1 MVSMGLEADCSVRVG
16 RKASTGKALLEGEVL
31 LFRGDLGLAGLK
43 IPFEEMR
50 EVTVKGGT
58 LVVKTADQEVEFD
71 LGAHTAERWLRLI
84 KEPKGL
90 FEKLEVTPQSRVAA
104 VDVTDSMFLTALRE
118 RTASVAEGRVPEG
131 VPVVFFGAETR
142 DALRK
147 LTLLRARMV
156 DAGVI
161 WVIRPKGSQAIS
173 EADVFGAVRGNGLVD
188 VKVVSFSKTHT
199 AHKCVIPVEQRGQA
213 VRMRPPIHSIPPSA
227 PLVQPKK
234 SAKKAPPPA
243 KAPAKKPGAP
253 KPAPKKA
260 PPKKAAKPNKK

>member
-1 MVSMGLEADCSVRVG
+1 MASMGLEAQCSVRVG

-31 LFRGDLGLAGLK
+31 LFRGDLALK

-50 EVTVKGGT
+50 EVAVKGGT
-58 LVVKTADQEVEFD
+58 LVVKTADQEVEFE
-71 LGAHTAERWLRLI
+71 LGQHVAERWLRLI

-104 VDVTDSMFLTALRE
+104 VDVTDSLFLTALRE
-118 RTASVAEGRVPEG
+118 RTLSVAEGRVPEG

-161 WVIRPKGSQAIS
+161 WVIRPKGSHAIS
-173 EADVFGAVRGNGLVD
+173 EADVLEAVRGNGLAD
-188 VKVVSFSKTHT
+188 VKVVAFSKTHT
-199 AHKCVIPVEQRGQA
+199 AHKCVIPVEMRGQA
-213 VRMRPPIHSIPPSA
+213 VRVRPPIVSIPPSA

-234 SAKKAPPPA
+234 SARKAAPSARPPA
-243 KAPAKKPGAP
+243 KAPAKA

-260 PPKKAAKPNKK
+260 AAKKAAKPNKK